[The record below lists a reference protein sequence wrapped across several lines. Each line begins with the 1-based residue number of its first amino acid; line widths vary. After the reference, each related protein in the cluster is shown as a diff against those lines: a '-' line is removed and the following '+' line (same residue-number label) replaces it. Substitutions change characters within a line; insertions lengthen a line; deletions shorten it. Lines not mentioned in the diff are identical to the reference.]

1 MLEENGRDNS
11 QNIPEF
17 IVRHT
22 TMRQLQIFEAIVR
35 NGSFTRAAE
44 ELYLTQPTVSMQ
56 IKKLTETF
64 GLPLLTQAGRQVRP
78 TQAGQ
83 ILYDTIRDMF
93 VSLTNLDIALSDLR
107 GLRRGKLR
115 LAVVTT
121 AKYFSP
127 ELLGKFN
134 NINPGI
140 EVALKVSN
148 RDRII
153 ERLHRHDDDLYVIG
167 QAAMELEDVVVHPF
181 APNPLVVIAPKE
193 HPLARRKMIT
203 LQELADQ
210 PFILREPGSGIRDAV
225 IRLFDQA
232 GLKPKVKMELGSN
245 EAIKHAV
252 LAGLGLSVLSLHTMS
267 IEGPAGPLAL
277 LNVEQ
282 FPIMRQ
288 WFLVHPKGRPLS
300 LVGQSFLEFA
310 KAEED
315 HMRQKMHAQ
324 WPMVFGA
331 RA

>member
-1 MLEENGRDNS
+1 
-11 QNIPEF
+11 
-17 IVRHT
+17 
-22 TMRQLQIFEAIVR
+22 
-35 NGSFTRAAE
+35 
-44 ELYLTQPTVSMQ
+44 
-56 IKKLTETF
+56 
-64 GLPLLTQAGRQVRP
+64 
-78 TQAGQ
+78 
-83 ILYDTIRDMF
+83 
-93 VSLTNLDIALSDLR
+93 
-107 GLRRGKLR
+107 
-115 LAVVTT
+115 
-121 AKYFSP
+121 
-127 ELLGKFN
+127 LLGKFN

-153 ERLHRHDDDLYVIG
+153 ERLQRHDDDLYVIG
-167 QAAMELEDVVVHPF
+167 QAATELEDVVVHPF

-267 IEGPAGPLAL
+267 IEGPTGPLAL